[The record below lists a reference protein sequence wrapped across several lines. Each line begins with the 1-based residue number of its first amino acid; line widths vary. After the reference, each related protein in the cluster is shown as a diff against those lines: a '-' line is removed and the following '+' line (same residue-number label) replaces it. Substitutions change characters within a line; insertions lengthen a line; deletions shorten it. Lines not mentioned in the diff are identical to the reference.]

1 MILFSGKDAN
11 IRDYCIEEYESDDEV
26 DNMAIDINML
36 MNGEKD

>member
-1 MILFSGKDAN
+1 MVSFSGKNTN
-11 IRDYCIEEYESDDEV
+11 IRDYCIEEYESDDEG